1 MPTAVMHILVPLILV
16 ALFRDYILSKK
27 HHRNFPLWYV
37 LIAGLAGTLP
47 DVDLAVTWIAAALGH
62 PDVIVHRL
70 LTHSFVFPLF
80 FLVLGV
86 LTLKVKSK
94 EFGKH
99 HLKLSTIF
107 FLIAFGTATHIALD
121 ALIQGGV
128 ALYYPFSSTF
138 VGLNLVGLLPYP
150 LNDLAIPTV
159 EGIMLIFW
167 LVYLELKHRI
177 SDFI

>member
-1 MPTAVMHILVPLILV
+1 MPTVVTHILIPLILT
-16 ALFRDYILSKK
+16 AIFRDFILSKK
-27 HHRNFPLWYV
+27 HHKSFPLWYV
-37 LIAGLAGTLP
+37 LIAGLAGALP
-47 DVDLAVTWIAAALGH
+47 DVDIAVTWIAAAFGNPTLMW
-62 PDVIVHRL
+62 HRL
-70 LTHSFVFPLF
+70 LTHSFLFPLF
-80 FLVLGV
+80 FLLLGL
-86 LTLKVKSK
+86 LTLKVRSK

-99 HLKLSTIF
+99 HLKLSTVF

-121 ALIQGGV
+121 ATIHGV
-128 ALYYPFSSTF
+128 VSLYYPFSNAL

-150 LNDLAIPTV
+150 LNNLAIPSV